1 MFEPQGEIHV
11 LALVPQRDPRAP
23 VRSEAGHLLPGRSRH
38 GADQGD
44 RDHLRMRPPGRR
56 HRIGAAAELAIATQ
70 ERMIALLD
78 ATLGERVILF
88 VMDPGHAHA
97 RRYRRWAARWRIRA
111 PRRRLAMVV
120 SAMST

>member
-1 MFEPQGEIHV
+1 MRDLTRAREDMKSLE
-11 LALVPQRDPRAP
+11 LKARQR
-23 VRSEAGHLLPGRSRH
+23 LPGRSRH
-38 GADQGD
+38 RADQGD
-44 RDHLRMRPPGRR
+44 RDHLRMRPRGRR

-78 ATLGERVILF
+78 AALGERVSLF
-88 VMDPGHAHA
+88 VMDPGHTHA

-120 SAMST
+120 SAMRT